1 MTDTSSPQARPRLGL
16 FEAWGVELEY
26 MLVSDQTLDVR
37 PICDQLLSAEAG
49 HLTADVHR
57 GAIDWSNELVLHVVE
72 LKTATPASHLQGL
85 AAAFTAEVR
94 HINRLLQPLNARL
107 MPSAMH
113 PWMDPIREM
122 QLWPHDCSVVYEAFN
137 RIFDCR
143 GHGWANLQSVH
154 LNLPFRDDR
163 EFARLHAAVRL
174 VLPLLPAIAAAS
186 PLCDGKLSSHL
197 DHRLHV
203 YRSNSRRF
211 PSITGRVIPE
221 QAWSESDY
229 QQQILLPMY
238 ADIAPYDPDEVLQ
251 DEYLNARGAIA
262 RFGRG
267 SIEIRVID
275 IQECPAA
282 DLAVLQAAAALI
294 RALVEE
300 RWCSLSDQ
308 QSVPVE
314 PLADLFNDAVTNGE
328 ETNLSDPVLLRV
340 FGCPSEPTT
349 LRQLWHRIDNRLQPD
364 MEPEVRSAF
373 NRILEYGPLARRIRR
388 RLPDTLTPEA
398 LRSVAAELC
407 DCLASGRQ
415 LE

>member
-1 MTDTSSPQARPRLGL
+1 MTDTFSPRPRLGL

-49 HLTADVHR
+49 HVTADVHR

-72 LKTATPASHLQGL
+72 LKTAAPTPHLQGL
-85 AAAFTAEVR
+85 AAAFTTEVR

-113 PWMDPIREM
+113 PWMDPVREM
-122 QLWPHDCSVVYEAFN
+122 RLWPHDCSVVYEAFN

-154 LNLPFRDDR
+154 LNLPFRDDQ

-186 PLCDGKLSSHL
+186 PLCDGKLSPHL

-221 QAWSESDY
+221 QAWSESEY
-229 QQQILLPMY
+229 QERILQPMY
-238 ADIAPYDPDEVLQ
+238 DDIAPHDPDEVLQ

-300 RWCSLSDQ
+300 HWCSLAVQ

-314 PLADLFNDAVTNGE
+314 PLAELFNVAVTNAE
-328 ETNLSDPVLLRV
+328 ETNLSHPVLLQV
-340 FGCPSEPTT
+340 YGFPSEPIT
-349 LRQLWHRIDNRLQPD
+349 LRRLWNQIDNRLQPD
-364 MEPEVRSAF
+364 MEPEVRVAF
-373 NRILEYGPLARRIRR
+373 NHILEHGPLARRIRR
-388 RLPDTLTPEA
+388 RLPAPLTPEA
-398 LRSVAAELC
+398 LRNVAAELC
-407 DCLASGRQ
+407 DCLDRGRQ

>member
-1 MTDTSSPQARPRLGL
+1 MTDTFSPRPRLGL

-49 HLTADVHR
+49 HVTADVHR

-72 LKTATPASHLQGL
+72 LKTAAPTPHLQGL

-113 PWMDPIREM
+113 PWMDPVREM
-122 QLWPHDCSVVYEAFN
+122 RLWPHDCSVVYEAFN

-154 LNLPFRDDR
+154 LNLPFRDDQ

-186 PLCDGKLSSHL
+186 PLCDGKLSPHL

-221 QAWSESDY
+221 QAWSESEY
-229 QQQILLPMY
+229 QERILQPMY
-238 ADIAPYDPDEVLQ
+238 DDIAPHDPDEVLH

-300 RWCSLSDQ
+300 HWCSLAVQ

-314 PLADLFNDAVTNGE
+314 PLAELFNVAVTNAE
-328 ETNLSDPVLLRV
+328 ETNLSHPVLLQV
-340 FGCPSEPTT
+340 YGFPSEPIT
-349 LRQLWHRIDNRLQPD
+349 LRRLWNQIDNRLQPD
-364 MEPEVRSAF
+364 MEPEVRAAF
-373 NRILEYGPLARRIRR
+373 NHILEHGPLARRIRR
-388 RLPDTLTPEA
+388 RLPDPLTPEA
-398 LRSVAAELC
+398 LRNVAAELC
-407 DCLASGRQ
+407 DCLDRGRQ

>member
-1 MTDTSSPQARPRLGL
+1 MTDTFSPRPRLGL

-49 HLTADVHR
+49 HVTADVHR

-72 LKTATPASHLQGL
+72 LKTAAPTPHLQGL

-113 PWMDPIREM
+113 PWMDPVREM
-122 QLWPHDCSVVYEAFN
+122 RLWPHDCSVVYEAFN

-154 LNLPFRDDR
+154 LNLPFRDDQ

-186 PLCDGKLSSHL
+186 PLCDGKLSPHL

-221 QAWSESDY
+221 QAWSESEY
-229 QQQILLPMY
+229 QERILQPMY
-238 ADIAPYDPDEVLQ
+238 DDIAPHDPDEVLQ

-300 RWCSLSDQ
+300 HWCSLAVQ

-314 PLADLFNDAVTNGE
+314 PLAELFNVAVTNAE
-328 ETNLSDPVLLRV
+328 ETNLSHPVLLQV
-340 FGCPSEPTT
+340 YGCPSEPIT
-349 LRQLWHRIDNRLQPD
+349 LRRLWNQINNRLQPD
-364 MEPEVRSAF
+364 MEPEVRAAF
-373 NRILEYGPLARRIRR
+373 NHILEHGPLARRIRR
-388 RLPDTLTPEA
+388 RLPDPLTPEA
-398 LRSVAAELC
+398 LRDVAAELC
-407 DCLASGRQ
+407 DCLDRGRQ

>member
-1 MTDTSSPQARPRLGL
+1 MTDTFSPRPRLGL

-49 HLTADVHR
+49 HVTADVHR

-72 LKTATPASHLQGL
+72 LKTAAPTPHLQGL

-113 PWMDPIREM
+113 PWMDPVREM
-122 QLWPHDCSVVYEAFN
+122 RLWPHDCSVVYEAFN

-154 LNLPFRDDR
+154 LNLPFRDDQ

-186 PLCDGKLSSHL
+186 PLCDGKLSPHL

-221 QAWSESDY
+221 QAWSESEY
-229 QQQILLPMY
+229 QERILQPMY
-238 ADIAPYDPDEVLQ
+238 DDIAPHDPDEVLQ

-300 RWCSLSDQ
+300 HWCSLAVQ

-314 PLADLFNDAVTNGE
+314 PLAELFNVAVTNAE
-328 ETNLSDPVLLRV
+328 ETNLSHPVLLQV
-340 FGCPSEPTT
+340 YGFPSEPIT
-349 LRQLWHRIDNRLQPD
+349 LRRLWNQIDNRLQPD
-364 MEPEVRSAF
+364 MEPEVRAAF
-373 NRILEYGPLARRIRR
+373 NHILEHGPLARRIRR
-388 RLPDTLTPEA
+388 RLPDPLTPEA
-398 LRSVAAELC
+398 LRNVAAELC
-407 DCLASGRQ
+407 DCLDRGRQ